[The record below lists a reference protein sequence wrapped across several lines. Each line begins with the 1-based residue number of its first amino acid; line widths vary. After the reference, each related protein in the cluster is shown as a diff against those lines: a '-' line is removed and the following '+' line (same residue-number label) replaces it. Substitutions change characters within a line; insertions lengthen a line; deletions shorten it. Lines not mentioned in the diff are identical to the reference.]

1 MSQTRA
7 LLTVSVSE
15 AGIRSWKRM
24 RNLKKK
30 HMFYFI
36 MEKIPWLDPKSP
48 QKIVIGVLTITL
60 WTIRM
65 KNSIINILWWQPSEN
80 ISRTLNIIPAQMTL
94 FIVFILTQT
103 SLQVHHLTAS
113 HSHIQLNR
121 FQQMDTSPIACNE
134 VPATIDMIN
143 HVGAPIASKY
153 L

>member
-24 RNLKKK
+24 KTPKKK
-30 HMFYFI
+30 HMFYFT

-48 QKIVIGVLTITL
+48 RKIVIGVLTITL
-60 WTIRM
+60 WTILM
-65 KNSIINILWWQPSEN
+65 KNSIINILWWLPSAN

-94 FIVFILTQT
+94 FTVFILTQT
-103 SLQVHHLTAS
+103 LLQVHRLTAS
-113 HSHIQLNR
+113 HSHIQLSR
-121 FQQMDTSPIACNE
+121 FQQMDTSLIACNE
-134 VPATIDMIN
+134 VLVIIDMIN
-143 HVGAPIASKY
+143 LVDAPIASKY